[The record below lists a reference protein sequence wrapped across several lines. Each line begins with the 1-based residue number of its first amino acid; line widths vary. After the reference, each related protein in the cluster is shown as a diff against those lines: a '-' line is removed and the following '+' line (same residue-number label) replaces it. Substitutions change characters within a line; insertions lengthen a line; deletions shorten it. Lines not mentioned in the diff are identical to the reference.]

1 MDASGEQMRG
11 MRVSQQ
17 SASQPDPQP
26 ERPDPLHAERTA
38 LVQAQV
44 VALAMQQM
52 TKQEAA
58 LLTGD

>member
-1 MDASGEQMRG
+1 MRG